1 MKREKKDEII
11 QELRETFH
19 DYDTFYLV
27 DFINMPVSQVVE
39 LRNQFRNNCYSFRVV
54 KNRLALKALKEDFP
68 DDLKDIFKGPTAIG
82 FAGKNPIGLAR
93 MIKDFSNKYK
103 VLTVK
108 GGMLEG
114 QFFTG
119 EQFVEIASLS
129 TREELLAKIGYL
141 MAYPLIKL
149 ARTWQAPLDSLGR
162 LLSHL
167 KQINRVGGK
176 HGQSTEERSE

>member
-1 MKREKKDEII
+1 MKKEKKDKII
-11 QELRETFH
+11 QELKEAFH
-19 DYDTFYLV
+19 NYDTFYLV
-27 DFINMPVSQVVE
+27 DFINMPVSQFVE
-39 LRNQFRNNCYSFRVV
+39 LRKQFRENSYFIRVV
-54 KNRLALKALKEDFP
+54 KNRLALRALKEDFP
-68 DDLKDIFKGPTAIG
+68 DDLKDFFEGPTAIG
-82 FAGKNPIGLAR
+82 FAEENPIGLAR
-93 MIKDFSNKYK
+93 MIKDFSTKHK
-103 VLTVK
+103 ILTVK

-129 TREELLAKIGYL
+129 TKEDLLAKIGYL
-141 MAYPLIKL
+141 MSYPLVKL
-149 ARTWQAPLDSLGR
+149 ARTWQAPLDNLGR